1 MKRQV
6 FVTLVVVLGVGV
18 TALGTKKFW
27 EGKEFSAWSKK
38 EIKQMLTK
46 SPWARTVTIPS
57 GGIPTPNVNV
67 EGGSG
72 LPKRVAPGSTIGPT
86 IIMTVRWC
94 SALPIKQALAAH
106 RFGSKAQEDEDLKRE
121 ETHYT
126 IGLTGATEALFS
138 GAGSES
144 EPNPDPWKAIT
155 ARLKADSILKISGR
169 EPIQAVE
176 IQLRNSPDLD
186 VVDAREGGEQP
197 EILVMFRRSQAITL
211 KDKQVE
217 FVTRVDR
224 QKVKRKFKLKDMV
237 YNGELTL

>member
-1 MKRQV
+1 V
-6 FVTLVVVLGVGV
+6 ALVVVLGVGV
-18 TALGTKKFW
+18 TALGGKKFW
-27 EGKEFSAWSKK
+27 EGKKFSAWSKK

-46 SPWARTVTIPS
+46 SPWARTVTISS
-57 GGIPTPNVNV
+57 GGMPTPNIDV

-72 LPKRVAPGSTIGPT
+72 LPKRAAPGSTTGPS

-126 IGLTGATEALFS
+126 IGLTGATAALFRDDGS
-138 GAGSES
+138 GSDS
-144 EPNPDPWKAIT
+144 EPNPDPWKT
-155 ARLKADSILKISGR
+155 LTGRLKADSILKISGR

-176 IQLRNSPDLD
+176 IQLRNAPDLD

-197 EILVMFRRSQAITL
+197 EMLVMFPRNQAITL

-217 FVTRVDR
+217 FITRVDR
-224 QKVKRKFKLKDMV
+224 QKVKGKFKLKDMV